1 MENDVLGGKKLVAFV
16 VTTACLFAIA
26 SMAAKSISE
35 QSAENQ
41 VSNNRPALN
50 LTLDTTFFS
59 IK

>member
-1 MENDVLGGKKLVAFV
+1 MDNDVLGGKKLVAFV

-41 VSNNRPALN
+41 LGSNPPALKIAM
-50 LTLDTTFFS
+50 DTSFFS
-59 IK
+59 VK